1 MSEVLILNGND
12 LTLEDLYDVVYRGRK
27 VRIDP
32 GVISR
37 VKASRQVLFDLAAK
51 GEPVYGLNHG
61 VGWNKDREF
70 SQDFFEQ
77 YNRNLINSHSLGLE
91 PYCSVEEVRAMLC
104 IRLNTALC
112 GCTGISFEI
121 LEMYQ
126 EFLNRGIHPRV
137 LRRGAVG
144 EGDVSTLPL
153 IGQTIIGRGEAEY
166 HGKIVPSLEALRAEG
181 LEPAILGPKDGLS
194 IASSNAQG
202 ESLVVMVVKEAEEI
216 LKLSNAI
223 FCMSLEGLNGGLQ
236 PLGEKVNARR
246 GLEGQIKC
254 AADCRRYLAGSYL
267 ERPDPN
273 RALQDPLCYRCAAAI
288 NGSVLD
294 ALEFVKKYLRLQI
307 NRTDDNPCILV
318 EDGVTSVSPNFET
331 TTLALGVDMLAAAL
345 CHMSQAILN
354 RLIKIVAPAFTGL
367 PRFLT
372 PHEVKT
378 IAYSTMQKSF
388 AALHAENRWLA
399 NITTL
404 DMVPIAGG
412 IEDHASGLP
421 LAAMRT
427 LRILDN
433 LRYMLGM
440 EAMHAAQATDMR
452 GDVSLGKVSGAVKAR
467 LRETV
472 PYLSEDRNLSL
483 DIAAA
488 YRLVKDGS
496 LLRALEEADS
506 CPTMT

>member
-1 MSEVLILNGND
+1 MKDVLILNGND
-12 LTLEDLYDVVYRGRK
+12 LTLEDLFDVVYDRRR
-27 VRIDP
+27 VQIDP
-32 GVISR
+32 AVIPR
-37 VKASRQVLFDLAAK
+37 LRASRQVLFDLAAT
-51 GEPVYGLNHG
+51 GVPVYGLNHG

-77 YNRNLINSHSLGLE
+77 YNRNLINSHSLGME
-91 PYCSVEEVRAMLC
+91 PYCTVEEVRAMLC

-112 GCTGISFEI
+112 GCTGISVSI

-137 LRRGAVG
+137 LRRGAMG

-153 IGQTIIGRGEAEY
+153 IGQTIIGMGEAEY
-166 HGKIVPSLEALRAEG
+166 HGKIVPSLEALHAEG

-202 ESLVVMVVKEAEEI
+202 ESLVAVLVKETEEI
-216 LKLSNAI
+216 IRLSNAI
-223 FCMSLEGLNGGLQ
+223 FCLSLEGLNGGLQ
-236 PLGEKVNARR
+236 PLGEKVNVLR
-246 GLEGQIKC
+246 GLEGQIAC

-267 ERPDPN
+267 EQPDPN
-273 RALQDPLCYRCAAAI
+273 RALQDPLSFRCAAAI
-288 NGSVLD
+288 NGSALD
-294 ALEFVKKYLRLQI
+294 SLNYVKKILELQI

-318 EDGVTSVSPNFET
+318 EDGITSVSPNFET

-345 CHMSQAILN
+345 AHMSQAITN
-354 RLIKIVAPAFTGL
+354 RLIKIVAPVFTGL

-388 AALHAENRWLA
+388 AALNAENRWLA
-399 NITTL
+399 NVTTL
-404 DMVPIAGG
+404 DMVPVAGG

-421 LAAMRT
+421 LAAMRS
-427 LRILDN
+427 LRMVDN
-433 LRYMLGM
+433 LRYLLGM

-452 GDVSLGKVSGAVKAR
+452 GGCASGQGLRRRQGTSAGGSSLPQRGPEPERG
-467 LRETV
+467 
-472 PYLSEDRNLSL
+472 YCQGLSVHPQRRV
-483 DIAAA
+483 AA
-488 YRLVKDGS
+488 G
-496 LLRALEEADS
+496 
-506 CPTMT
+506 P